1 VTLAVAVLVAGS
13 VALVGWRL
21 GWLTLP
27 AAVAALGVGAAVL
40 WGGGWPGLV
49 LLGTFFATGSLLSH
63 GPTARPRTAL
73 QVAANGW
80 TAAAGGLLMQAVPTA
95 GWAVLAG
102 GLAAA
107 QADTWA
113 TEFGM
118 RARATPVLLTTG
130 RPVAPGTSGGVTWL
144 GVAAGVAGAGLIAT
158 LAALPGRRPADAAW
172 VAMAGIG
179 GMLADSLLG
188 ATVQARYACRR
199 CGMLIETRHHQPC
212 DARADHR
219 SGLPWM
225 TNDTVNLLGSG
236 VGAALAVV
244 ARVAV

>member
-1 VTLAVAVLVAGS
+1 VTFAVAVLVAGS

-21 GWLTLP
+21 RWLTL
-27 AAVAALGVGAAVL
+27 AAAGTALGVGAAAL
-40 WGGGWPGLV
+40 WGGGWPGLI
-49 LLGTFFATGSLLSH
+49 LLGTFFVTGSLLSR
-63 GPTARPRTAL
+63 GPAARPRTAL

-80 TAAAGGLLMQAVPTA
+80 TAAAGGLLMRAVPTV

-118 RARATPVLLTTG
+118 RARPTPVLLTTG
-130 RPVAPGTSGGVTWL
+130 RPVPPGTSGGVTWV
-144 GVAAGVAGAGLIAT
+144 GVAAGLAGAALIA
-158 LAALPGRRPADAAW
+158 ALTALLGRRPADVAW
-172 VAMAGIG
+172 VAAAGVA

-188 ATVQARYACRR
+188 ATLQARYACRR
-199 CGMLIETRHHQPC
+199 CGALIETRSHRSC
-212 DARADHR
+212 DAPADRR
-219 SGLPWM
+219 SGLGWM

-244 ARVAV
+244 ARVAA